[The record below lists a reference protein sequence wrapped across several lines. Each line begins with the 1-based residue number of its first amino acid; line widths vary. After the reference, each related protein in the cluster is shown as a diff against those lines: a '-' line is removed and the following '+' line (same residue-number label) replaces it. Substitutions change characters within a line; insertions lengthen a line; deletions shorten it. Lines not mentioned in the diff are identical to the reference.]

1 MAKQEAPIT
10 KLQDF
15 LPPDTYPAVLQYLQQ
30 YHVHLTVAKERKSIL
45 GDYRHRTNQQNH
57 RISVNGNLNLYSFL
71 ITLLHEIAHLL
82 QYEQYG
88 NRVASHG
95 NEWKS
100 IFGQL
105 LAQFI
110 QNKTF
115 PEDITQAL
123 LRSLHN
129 PSASSCAD
137 EVLLRTL
144 KKYDNNASH
153 LLMIESVPDQAL
165 FKTHD
170 GKIFQKG
177 VRLRKR
183 FKCIEIQT
191 GKLYL
196 FSPVYEVELLENAQL
211 NTEVFKIQDK

>member
-1 MAKQEAPIT
+1 MAKKEAPIT
-10 KLQDF
+10 RLQDF
-15 LPPDTYPAVLQYLQQ
+15 LPPGTFDAVFQYLQQ
-30 YHVHLTVAKERKSIL
+30 YHVHLTVARERKSIL
-45 GDYRHRTNQQNH
+45 GDYRHRTYDQNH
-57 RISVNGNLNLYSFL
+57 RISVNGNLNQYAFL

-82 QYEQYG
+82 QYEKYG

-95 NEWKS
+95 KEWKA

-110 QNKTF
+110 QSKVF
-115 PEDITQAL
+115 PGDIESAL

-137 EVLLRTL
+137 ELLLRTL
-144 KKYDNNASH
+144 KRYDNSPSN
-153 LLMIESVPDQAL
+153 LVMVESVPIDAH

-170 GKIFQKG
+170 GKIFRKG
-177 VRLRKR
+177 ERLRKR
-183 FKCIEIQT
+183 FKCLEIKT

-196 FSPVYEVELLENAQL
+196 FSPVYEVEIISKDAA
-211 NTEVFKIQDK
+211 I